1 MDLFSKNGEYP
12 QPVDK
17 FRVRLP
23 DGLTRTDPSQY
34 TKDDEV
40 MELLGYVKVPPMP
53 SINPACHT
61 LDWNGTEWVVNYLPI
76 PEILYDISAIE
87 SVIGS
92 TDSDSITLS

>member
-12 QPVDK
+12 QSIDK

-40 MELLGYVKVPPMP
+40 MALLGYVKVPPMP
-53 SINPACHT
+53 SINPECHT
-61 LDWNGTEWVVNYLPI
+61 LDWNGTEWVVNHLPTR
-76 PEILYDISAIE
+76 EVVYDISAIE